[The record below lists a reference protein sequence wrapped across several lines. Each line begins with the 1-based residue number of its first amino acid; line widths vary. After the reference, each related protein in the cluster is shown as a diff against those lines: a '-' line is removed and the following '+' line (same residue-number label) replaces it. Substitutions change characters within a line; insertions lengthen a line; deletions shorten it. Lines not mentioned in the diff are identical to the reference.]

1 MASLT
6 EKIDTLDLIINCLT
20 DLEKKLD
27 ASATRMEEVS
37 AMVPVSGRLKKTG
50 NSISLT
56 VPKDIADHHGLKAGT
71 HILGY
76 IKKVG

>member
-1 MASLT
+1 MSFT

-27 ASATRMEEVS
+27 DVATRLEMVS
-37 AMVPVSGRLKKTG
+37 TMVPVSGTLKKTG

-56 VPKDIADHHGLKAGT
+56 VPKDIATHHGFKAGD
-71 HILGY
+71 HVLGY
-76 IKKVG
+76 LKKV